1 MTHSLG
7 SVSAPSGVLVLA
19 MAGALGCWAGTE
31 RPLSVRGLDAAGA
44 GGGHLHLPED
54 GAPADWYCE
63 AVAVPA
69 APDRLLPVR
78 AETALSPFDGG
89 PTVSLLEVD
98 LGIPWPDER
107 GPGPVHLGELPVDRC
122 GMLLGDA
129 RALDG
134 FVGLGGDS
142 VDGLAD
148 VTYWGRYQDDAHAAF
163 GGEPTPFG
171 SYGHLDLPLAEA
183 EALAARLAA
192 WVEQGPGKGLV
203 MSLDPHSH
211 YHLLHRAGWDRPL
224 LDAVLDID
232 GCPVLSLDWD
242 QGDHSVRHNGERAAG
257 QVYPA
262 ALAARDGSTILR
274 WTIPPYD
281 EKESQL

>member
-19 MAGALGCWAGTE
+19 MAGVLGCWADNE
-31 RPLSVRGLDAAGA
+31 RPLSARGLDAARA
-44 GGGHLHLPED
+44 GGGHLHLPEG
-54 GAPADWYCE
+54 GAPGDWYCE

-69 APDRLLPVR
+69 ATDRLLPVR
-78 AETALSPFDGG
+78 AETAPSPFDGE
-89 PTVSLLEVD
+89 PTVSVLEVD
-98 LGIPWPDER
+98 LGTPWPDER
-107 GPGPVHLGELPVDRC
+107 GPGPVHLGALPVDRC

-134 FVGLGGDS
+134 FVGLEGDS

-148 VTYWGRYQDDAHAAF
+148 VTYWGRYQDDAHAEF
-163 GGEPTPFG
+163 GGEPTAFG
-171 SYGHLDLPLAEA
+171 PYGHLDLSLAEA
-183 EALAARLAA
+183 EALAARLTA

-203 MSLDPHSH
+203 VSLDPHSH
-211 YHLLHRAGWDRPL
+211 YHLLHRVGWDRPL
-224 LDAVLDID
+224 LDAVLDVD

-242 QGDHSVRHNGERAAG
+242 PGDHSTRHNGERAAG

-262 ALAARDGSTILR
+262 TLVPRNGSTVLR

-281 EKESQL
+281 EEGEE